1 MNVAGVLL
9 VVLEAVMN
17 TTGLKEKR
25 LRVRAIVINVVD
37 VHLNEVNNTVL
48 LDEGCALGER
58 DLQTVACVWRSWRG
72 GDKEQ
77 EESRNGSELHLH
89 CEEKVG

>member
-1 MNVAGVLL
+1 MDIAWVNVAGVLL

-25 LRVRAIVINVVD
+25 LRVRAIVINMVD

-48 LDEGCALGER
+48 LDEGCGLHAASTAVTNE
-58 DLQTVACVWRSWRG
+58 DS
-72 GDKEQ
+72 
-77 EESRNGSELHLH
+77 NELHLH
-89 CEEKVG
+89 CEVRAG

>member
-17 TTGLKEKR
+17 TTGFKENR
-25 LRVRAIVINVVD
+25 LRVRAIVINMVD

-48 LDEGCALGER
+48 LDEGCGPAR
-58 DLQTVACVWRSWRG
+58 QSQMKTVMNFICIA
-72 GDKEQ
+72 K
-77 EESRNGSELHLH
+77 
-89 CEEKVG
+89 

>member
-17 TTGLKEKR
+17 TTGFKENR
-25 LRVRAIVINVVD
+25 LRVRAIVINMVD

-48 LDEGCALGER
+48 LDEGCGLHAASTAVTNE
-58 DLQTVACVWRSWRG
+58 DS
-72 GDKEQ
+72 
-77 EESRNGSELHLH
+77 NELHLH
-89 CEEKVG
+89 CEVRAG

>member
-25 LRVRAIVINVVD
+25 LRVRAIVINMVD
-37 VHLNEVNNTVL
+37 VHLSASMT
-48 LDEGCALGER
+48 A
-58 DLQTVACVWRSWRG
+58 S
-72 GDKEQ
+72 
-77 EESRNGSELHLH
+77 SP
-89 CEEKVG
+89 

>member
-1 MNVAGVLL
+1 MRSVDIAWVNVAGVLL

-25 LRVRAIVINVVD
+25 LRVWAIVINMVD

-48 LDEGCALGER
+48 LDEGCGLHAASAGVTMK
-58 DLQTVACVWRSWRG
+58 TVMNFICIV
-72 GDKEQ
+72 K
-77 EESRNGSELHLH
+77 
-89 CEEKVG
+89 

>member
-1 MNVAGVLL
+1 M
-9 VVLEAVMN
+9 MRYCR
-17 TTGLKEKR
+17 KE
-25 LRVRAIVINVVD
+25 VD
-37 VHLNEVNNTVL
+37 VCLNASMARAESLQVHNTVL
-48 LDEGCALGER
+48 LDEGER

-89 CEEKVG
+89 CEEKVGRL